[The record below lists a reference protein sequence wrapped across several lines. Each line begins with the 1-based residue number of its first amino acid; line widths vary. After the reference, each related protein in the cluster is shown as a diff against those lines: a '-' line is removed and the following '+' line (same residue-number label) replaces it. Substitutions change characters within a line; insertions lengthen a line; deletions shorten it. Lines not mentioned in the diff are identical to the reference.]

1 METKVKPLPLQIAE
15 LQEAIRKLNN
25 ENIQLRSYVNELGEI
40 LGIPPLQLISEA
52 DNTGGVSNPVGQVPI
67 QNQPT
72 DKTAVGDEE
81 SAPQGNGD
89 GEKAKTTGKES
100 PSSEKQ
106 EMPDNERVV
115 YVPRMDILSGGDFGF
130 IEDYFQEEESL
141 IKLLLKGGSGNF
153 EFTDNPMFIYDIMSN
168 MREFSEIADISFVEG
183 IEDVEECLIVNHTP
197 GSVNFDNGEW
207 AVVSKARIKIEKKS

>member
-15 LQEAIRKLNN
+15 LQEAVRKLNN
-25 ENIQLRSYVNELGEI
+25 ENIQLRSYVNELGKM

-52 DNTGGVSNPVGQVPI
+52 DKEGGVSNPVGQAPL
-67 QNQPT
+67 PP
-72 DKTAVGDEE
+72 DKTAVEDKEA
-81 SAPQGNGD
+81 APQGNGD
-89 GEKAKTTGKES
+89 GGKTKTIGKKS
-100 PSSEKQ
+100 PSSEEQ

-141 IKLLLKGGSGNF
+141 IKLLLKGGSGKF
-153 EFTDNPMFIYDIMSN
+153 EFTDDPMFIYDIMSN
-168 MREFSEIADISFVEG
+168 MQEFSEIADISIVED

-207 AVVSKARIKIEKKS
+207 AVVSKARVKIEKKS

>member
-15 LQEAIRKLNN
+15 LQEAVRKLNN

-52 DNTGGVSNPVGQVPI
+52 DNTEGVSNPIGQVPI
-67 QNQPT
+67 QNQLIVGKV
-72 DKTAVGDEE
+72 DKEA
-81 SAPQGNGD
+81 APQGNGD
-89 GEKAKTTGKES
+89 GEKAKTTGKKS
-100 PSSEKQ
+100 PSSEEQ

-141 IKLLLKGGSGNF
+141 IKLLLKGGSGKF
-153 EFTDNPMFIYDIMSN
+153 EFTDDPMFIYDIMSN
-168 MREFSEIADISFVEG
+168 KQEFSEIADISVVEG

-207 AVVSKARIKIEKKS
+207 AVVSKARVKIEKKS